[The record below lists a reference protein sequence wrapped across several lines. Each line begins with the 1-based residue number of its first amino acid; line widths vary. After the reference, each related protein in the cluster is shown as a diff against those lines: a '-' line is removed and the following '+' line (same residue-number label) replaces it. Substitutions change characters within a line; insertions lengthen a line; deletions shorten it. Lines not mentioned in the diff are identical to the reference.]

1 MTPPVSDNPP
11 AALDTD
17 RRLTFD
23 LACVNCGYNLR
34 TIRLE
39 GICPECGSAVAD
51 STRHYLR
58 FAPWRWVESL
68 SGGAALVLASVVGAV
83 LVALLMWL
91 LAAPR
96 IGYAEHWFAI
106 LARSFLAGLGLVAL
120 LTCISGLLFLT
131 KRNPRHRNG
140 WEGLS
145 ARRLTR
151 VCLLLPVIVV
161 LCAGLVPSL
170 LPEWWPLGGPRE
182 LPRYALW
189 LILLVMLPLA
199 LLRHLA
205 ALMRQIPHGRL
216 VRFAV
221 ILFWFAVCLAMIW
234 VSVDVIRHRP
244 SLVGLSTGS
253 PILVVLEAVWPHRLY
268 AAGVVYMAGFVLMFI
283 AQRALARALRQART
297 LAADGLRRPRT
308 GIPLG

>member
-1 MTPPVSDNPP
+1 MTQPVSDNPP

-17 RRLTFD
+17 RRLAVD

-34 TIRLE
+34 TLRLE

-68 SGGAALVLASVVGAV
+68 AGGAALLLASVVGAA

-91 LAAPR
+91 VAAPR
-96 IGYAEHWFAI
+96 IDYAEHGSAI
-106 LARSFLAGLGLVAL
+106 LARSLLLALGLVAL
-120 LTCISGLLFLT
+120 LLVLAGLLFLT
-131 KRNPRHRNG
+131 KRDPRRHRG

-189 LILLVMLPLA
+189 LILLVVLPLA
-199 LLRHLA
+199 LLRHLV

-216 VRFAV
+216 VRSAL
-221 ILFWFAVCLAMIW
+221 ILFWFAVCLAIIW
-234 VSVDVIRHRP
+234 VSMDVIRHRP

-253 PILVVLEAVWPHRLY
+253 PILGILEAVWPHRLY
-268 AAGVVYMAGFVLMFI
+268 AAGVAYTAGFVLIFV
-283 AQRALARALRQART
+283 AQRALARALRQARALT
-297 LAADGLRRPRT
+297 ADGSHRPRT